1 MTSGTILMKNRFLF
15 RISLLIQ
22 SISVALLS
30 IGAGA
35 ETFNSSLLVG
45 NSADMDWSN
54 SRLVMKPGVYDL
66 DVYVNNVW
74 RGKFT
79 LSVTNDEKGTLLMNK
94 KDIPFLDI
102 LRLDDVVNKYSS
114 DKLDVNTLLH
124 GGKSTLEPGTLRLDL
139 EVPQAFV
146 KERSR
151 NWVSPQKWEQGINGF
166 YTNYNFNYYNFR
178 SLQKGFSDSDN
189 IYLSLNSGLNLYGWH
204 LLDSSSWMRY
214 SSMGKGNWLNNTR
227 YVEKPIASIDSVLRI
242 GRSYTASDYFD
253 TVRFR
258 GITLNKSRQMLPDSE
273 NVYMPVITGI
283 ANSSAVISI
292 SQDGHVIH
300 QVNVPPGPFAIRD
313 LMPTGSRSDL
323 SVEVKNTGGSIER
336 FVVPFSSIPDM
347 LRPGSS
353 DYQVNVGKVDLRSVD
368 DNSNFAQFSYSHG
381 VNNYLTASAGGIWNE
396 DYHSLLLGGAL
407 SVPYAGSVSA
417 SVEESQY
424 RLPGDGG
431 RHGEKYSLSWSKYF
445 PTRTNISLASY
456 YYRTQ
461 DYASFSDYIFIKSNI
476 KDYGGTGTSTVNS
489 KQAFSASIN
498 QPLGDAFGQL
508 SLSAYWRDYWRG
520 QKSSRQY
527 NLTWSNAYNSVN
539 YSVSL
544 RRSEVTQSYYDYE
557 TNYEGDLVTALRKRG
572 KTENNLYF
580 SVTIPI
586 SIFGSGGSLS
596 SHVSAQ
602 NGKYS
607 SSDVSM
613 SGEVHDFD
621 YSLMLSH
628 DSESDSHTADLY
640 TSWKN
645 DYTSM
650 NSGATLSREYR
661 QLSLGASGNVLLWQR
676 GILVSPNNGR
686 NFVIIDAPGV
696 VNAVVNG
703 DTATHTNTK
712 GIALVTSATP
722 YRQNNFHLE
731 QDGTQSSDVDL
742 EGNLLNVAPYEGSI
756 SWLKYK
762 TDTRKI
768 FTFDVLAANNS
779 QLPFGAIVTGAGNE
793 ELGYV
798 AQGSQIF
805 IKADVLPNSLKI
817 NISKGKAKNSCV
829 VSQPT
834 EKIVNICR

>member
-1 MTSGTILMKNRFLF
+1 MIFMKNSSLF
-15 RISLLIQ
+15 RLRLLVQLVSLAIF
-22 SISVALLS
+22 SIHAE
-30 IGAGA
+30 A

-54 SRLVMKPGVYDL
+54 SRLVMTPGTYDL

-74 RGKFT
+74 RGKFN
-79 LSVTNDEKGTLLMNK
+79 LSVAHDDKGTLLMNK
-94 KDIPFLDI
+94 EDVALLDI
-102 LRLDDVVNKYSS
+102 QGLDDVVNKKSA
-114 DKLDVNTLLH
+114 DKLDINTLLH
-124 GGKSTLEPGTLRLDL
+124 GGRSTLVPGIMRLDL

-146 KERSR
+146 KEHSR
-151 NWVSPQKWEQGINGF
+151 NWVSPQKWDQGIDGL
-166 YTNYNFNYYNFR
+166 YSNYNFNYYNFHG
-178 SLQKGFSDSDN
+178 LQENYSNSDN
-189 IYLSLNSGLNLYGWH
+189 MFLSLNSGLNLFGWH
-204 LLDSSSWMRY
+204 LLDSSTWMRY
-214 SSMGKGNWLNNTR
+214 SSMGKGSWLNNTR
-227 YVEKPIASIDSVLRI
+227 YFEKPIALIDSVLRV
-242 GRSYTASDYFD
+242 GRSFTTSDYFD

-273 NVYMPVITGI
+273 NVYMPVISGI
-283 ANSSAVISI
+283 ATGSAVVSI
-292 SQDGHVIH
+292 SQDGHIIH

-323 SVEVKNTGGSIER
+323 SVEVKNTGGHIER
-336 FVVPFSSIPDM
+336 FVVPFSSIPNM

-353 DYQVNVGKVDLRSVD
+353 DYQINVGAVDLRSVD
-368 DNSNFAQFSYSHG
+368 DNSHFAQFSYSRG
-381 VNNYLTASAGGIWNE
+381 INNYLTASAGGIWNN
-396 DYHSLLLGGAL
+396 DYQSLLLGGAV
-407 SVPYAGSVSA
+407 SIPYAGSVSA
-417 SVEESQY
+417 FVEESQY
-424 RLPGDGG
+424 RLPGDSR

-461 DYASFSDYIFIKSNI
+461 DYASFSDYILTKSNI

-489 KQAFSASIN
+489 KQALSANIV
-498 QPLGDAFGQL
+498 QPLGDTFGRL

-527 NLTWSNAYNSVN
+527 NLTWSNAYHSVN
-539 YSVSL
+539 YSLSL

-557 TNYEGDLVTALRKRG
+557 THYEGDLVTALRSRG

-580 SVTIPI
+580 SVTVPI

-596 SHVSAQ
+596 SHASVQ

-607 SSDVSM
+607 SSDLSL
-613 SGEVHDFD
+613 SGEAHDVD

-628 DSESDSHTADLY
+628 DSDGDSRTADIY

-661 QLSLGASGNVLLWQR
+661 QLSLGASGNVLAWK
-676 GILVSPNNGR
+676 GGVISSPNNGR

-703 DTATHTNTK
+703 DTATHTNAK

-762 TDTRKI
+762 TDTRKL
-768 FTFDVLAANNS
+768 FTFDVQTANGIP
-779 QLPFGAIVTGAGNE
+779 LPFGAAVRGADNE

-805 IKADVLPNSLKI
+805 IKADRVPDSLNV
-817 NISKGKAKNSCV
+817 NISKGKTKNSCV
-829 VSQPT
+829 ISRPAEHT
-834 EKIVNICR
+834 VNICR